1 MLYTMSTMIQ
11 IRHVPEKVHRV
22 LKARAAEA
30 GMPLSDF
37 LRHELETIA
46 ARPTLAELAA
56 RISHRESV
64 KAPSSMKLIRK
75 ERNSHDRA

>member
-1 MLYTMSTMIQ
+1 MSTMIQ
-11 IRHVPEKVHRV
+11 IRHVPDRVHRV

-46 ARPTLAELAA
+46 ARPTLTELAA
-56 RISHRESV
+56 RIARRESV
-64 KAPSSMKLIRK
+64 KAPSSAKLIRK
-75 ERNSHDRA
+75 ERNSHDGA